1 MSTEPKPSATVVVVR
16 DAASRL
22 EVLLLERNTGKSIW
36 VFPGGKVDAGD
47 GLAPG
52 QAEWEGPARRAAA
65 REAREEAGLTLDPA
79 SLIPISRWVTPA
91 LTSPRFDTL
100 FFAARVGPDVEV
112 RVDGG
117 EISAHRWF
125 PPGAAVAAMRAGEI
139 RLAPPT
145 FVTVTW
151 LAAHPSA
158 AEAVAALA
166 RTPLVTFHPRICP
179 VEGGAC
185 ILYPGDA
192 GYEAGDPARPGPRH
206 RLLTSGGDGFR
217 YERTGC

>member
-36 VFPGGKVDAGD
+36 VFPGGKVDAAD

-52 QAEWEGPARRAAA
+52 QADWEAPARRAAA
-65 REAREEAGLTLDPA
+65 REAREEAGLVLDPA
-79 SLIPISRWVTPA
+79 GLVPISRWVTPA

-100 FFAARVGPDVEV
+100 FFAARVGPDVLV

-125 PPGAAVAAMRAGEI
+125 APGAAVAAMRGGQI

-145 FVTVTW
+145 FVTVSW
-151 LAAHPSA
+151 LAGHASA
-158 AEAVAALA
+158 AEALAALA
-166 RTPLVTFHPRICP
+166 GAPLVTFHPRICM

-192 GYEAGDPARPGPRH
+192 GYEAGDPGAPGPRH
-206 RLLTSGGDGFR
+206 RLLTAGSDGFQ
-217 YERTGC
+217 YERSGC

>member
-1 MSTEPKPSATVVVVR
+1 MSAEPRPSATVVVVR
-16 DAASRL
+16 DATSQL

-52 QAEWEGPARRAAA
+52 QPDWEGPARRAAA
-65 REAREEAGLTLDPA
+65 REAREEAGLSLDPA
-79 SLIPISRWVTPA
+79 ALVPISRWVTPA
-91 LTSPRFDTL
+91 LSPQRFDTL
-100 FFAARVGPDVEV
+100 FFAVGVGPDVAV

-117 EISAHRWF
+117 EISGHRWF
-125 PPGAAVAAMRAGEI
+125 APGAALAAMREGEI

-145 FVTVTW
+145 FVTVSW
-151 LAAHPSA
+151 LAGHASA
-158 AEAVAALA
+158 AAALGALA
-166 RTPLVTFHPRICP
+166 RTPLVTFHPRICS

-206 RLLTSGGDGFR
+206 RLLTSGGEGFQ
-217 YERTGC
+217 YERSGC

>member
-52 QAEWEGPARRAAA
+52 QPDWEAPARQAAA
-65 REAREEAGLTLDPA
+65 REAREEAGLVLDPGV
-79 SLIPISRWVTPA
+79 LVPISRWVTPA
-91 LTSPRFDTL
+91 LSPQRFDTL
-100 FFAARVGPDVEV
+100 FFAARVEPDIEV

-125 PPGAAVAAMRAGEI
+125 APRAALAAMRGGEI

-145 FVTVTW
+145 FVTVSW
-151 LAAHPSA
+151 LAAHASA
-158 AEAVAALA
+158 AAALAALA
-166 RTPLVTFHPRICP
+166 RTPPITFHPRICP

-206 RLLTSGGDGFR
+206 RLLTSGGDGFH
-217 YERTGC
+217 YERSGC